1 MSIGERIKYYRLKN
15 NLTQADL
22 ADHLGITK
30 QTVFKYEN
38 GIVTNIPSDKIEVMA
53 SIFRIT
59 PGVLFGWEESTGTV
73 RSTPDE
79 HLLDS
84 FHQLNS
90 DGQELA
96 IDYVDALAE
105 KPKYQRTDEDE

>member
-1 MSIGERIKYYRLKN
+1 MSVDELAQKIGKNRATVYR
-15 NLTQADL
+15 
-22 ADHLGITK
+22 
-30 QTVFKYEN
+30 YEN
-38 GIVTNIPSDKIEVMA
+38 TDIENLPV
-53 SIFRIT
+53 SILEPIAKALKTT
-59 PGVLFGWEESTGTV
+59 PAALMGWEESTGAV

-105 KPKYQRTDEDE
+105 KPKYQRTDEE